1 MKRKNI
7 SDNKEVILEVTQEQ
21 YDEQLAAGLTD
32 EEILRPGKHVFRRG
46 GFQKRHPNYS
56 RKESKAR
63 INIYIDLDV
72 IDHFRKRAETPN
84 SAPYQTQIN
93 AELRATMQRDI
104 AHETTE
110 KDETADK
117 LLKDDNFLT
126 KLSGKLK
133 EKNLQDA

>member
-1 MKRKNI
+1 MKKKSI

-21 YDEQLAAGLTD
+21 YDEQLASGLTD

-46 GFQKRHPNYS
+46 GFQARHPNHS

-72 IDHFRKRAETPN
+72 LDHFRKRAEKPN

-93 AELRATMQRDI
+93 AELRAVLERDLG
-104 AHETTE
+104 
-110 KDETADK
+110 KTASKIDATVKK
-117 LLKDDNFLT
+117 LLENDEFL
-126 KLSGKLK
+126 KALSEKLK
-133 EKNLQDA
+133 EKELLSA